1 MQISFTNMFVSDILS
16 KYYCFI
22 QIAKH
27 NHFNSCKLSFIL
39 FVAFYKNDF
48 FIITLIENNF

>member
-16 KYYCFI
+16 KYYYFI